1 MRSCAHGLDTLNVE
15 GGVVGVKRER
25 GEMSKVKSNGVRT
38 KSLQRALCNLLFK
51 SSQIQKVAQKSCFVV
66 VVVEVH

>member
-1 MRSCAHGLDTLNVE
+1 M
-15 GGVVGVKRER
+15 GVKGER

-38 KSLQRALCNLLFK
+38 KSLQRALCNLFFK
-51 SSQIQKVAQKSCFVV
+51 RSQIQKVAQKSCFVV